1 MIRDE
6 KLGPVKPSQR
16 NWSSYQVFA
25 QNEVFLFWSYYVKC
39 ISCYFWKMKL
49 FVELFKKYFHSICL
63 QKHIFC
69 VLWILDSVFHWVCFQ
84 NLSHPS
90 QWFNV
95 FMVALIVF
103 GSLFSLL
110 VNKYCSK
117 QLPHSLTMYALPTPY
132 IVNF

>member
-49 FVELFKKYFHSICL
+49 FVELFKKYFHAICL
-63 QKHIFC
+63 HKHIFC

-95 FMVALIVF
+95 FMVALIV
-103 GSLFSLL
+103 LDPYL
-110 VNKYCSK
+110 VYLWINI
-117 QLPHSLTMYALPTPY
+117 ALNNFPIAWQCMHYLPY